1 MSLVHNWM
9 NFGLPLACIGLLAG
23 CSIYHSKPITAEGV
37 ERQLATPSDAKLQ
50 IEAAKIKHPILRPVR
65 IDLRDGVSPDEAALL
80 AVMLNPTLRSDRDRK
95 GLAAAQTVQAG
106 VLPNP
111 QISYGRD
118 FVIGGNTA
126 DTITAFGLSGS
137 WDVTSLITLI
147 PKMEAARDNARSVDL
162 DVAWTEWQS
171 AQAARLAVYRVAALE
186 AQLAAAHDADTALR
200 QNVDTL
206 QKAVDS
212 HDRTVLDLAA
222 ARSTSQDAHLTALG
236 VEQELVRQRLEL
248 NRAMG
253 LPADAKVHVQNVNL
267 PSEIKAPPLGGLFAG
282 LEDRRLDLLGLKQ
295 GYMSEDANLRA
306 AILAQF
312 PKISIGFNRA
322 TDTSNVQTLG
332 FGVTVDIPIFDRNQG
347 NIATERATRQKLFD
361 EYTDRVFQARADI
374 ATALADI
381 RILNQQIAAAERA
394 VPALE
399 KLLET
404 AQSALAQGNTDVLSF
419 YQARYDLILRK
430 IEVIKLKQQLVE
442 ARIAL
447 EIASGTYLS

>member
-1 MSLVHNWM
+1 MKVLVPCPW
-9 NFGLPLACIGLLAG
+9 LALLAG
-23 CSIYHSKPITAEGV
+23 CSIYHSKPLTSEGV
-37 ERQLATPSDAKLQ
+37 ERELAIPSEKALQ
-50 IEAAKIKHPILRPVR
+50 IAAIKIKHPILRPVR

-80 AVMLNPTLRSDRDRK
+80 AVLLNPTLRADRDRK

-137 WDVTSLITLI
+137 WDVTSLITLL
-147 PKMEAARDNARSVDL
+147 PKMEAARANVRSVDL

-171 AQAARLAVYRVAALE
+171 AQAARLAAYRVAALE
-186 AQLAAAHDADTALR
+186 AQLAAAREADTALR
-200 QNVDTL
+200 QNVETL
-206 QKAVDS
+206 QRAVNT

-222 ARSTSQDAHLTALG
+222 AQSTSQDAHLTTLN
-236 VEQELVRQRLEL
+236 VEQELARQKLEL

-253 LPADAKVHVQNVNL
+253 LPAAATVRVQDVTL
-267 PSEIKAPPLGGLFAG
+267 PSELDVPAASGLLAG

-295 GYMSEDANLRA
+295 GYASEDANLRA

-312 PKISIGFNRA
+312 PKISLGFNRA

-361 EYTDRVFQARADI
+361 EYTDRVFQARADVV
-374 ATALADI
+374 TALSDI
-381 RILNQQIAAAERA
+381 RLLNLQIAAAERA

-399 KLLET
+399 KMLAT
-404 AQSALAQGNTDVLSF
+404 AQAALAQGNADVISF
-419 YQARYDLILRK
+419 YQARYDLILRR
-430 IEVIKLKQQLVE
+430 IEVIKLKQQLIE
-442 ARIAL
+442 AHIAL
-447 EIASGTYLS
+447 EIAAGCYLS